1 MTLMKLALSLL
12 GTVGLTAGTLL
23 AVAEPSP
30 EPLPETN
37 LPAACSSC
45 KTTSATCKKS
55 KCGSSR
61 CLTSKACD
69 ITASANAACEAAA
82 CAQKSLSAQ
91 NTEPVS
97 TTSACSEKPC
107 AKSACATE
115 TYAKKTGSKA
125 ACSKEKCET
134 QVSLN
139 KKCAGTSS
147 CEKTQAKACKAD
159 AKVSVCAKQVSTC
172 EKKVSAC
179 GKNACQVQPVST
191 TACEKSACA
200 KTKCTEAVSTKADCS
215 GSTCEKVASKKA
227 ECSTAKCTE
236 AVSKDACKSKTCAQ
250 STEPVSTTSACSK
263 EKCKTQVSLNT
274 KCAGTSTCEKTQ
286 AKTCDKVCEADTKVS
301 VCEKKDSAC
310 GKNSCQVQSVS
321 TTACEKSVCTKG
333 KCTEA
338 VSTKADCDTQAS
350 CATSKACATSSCTV
364 ETAAASQCCDSK
376 CCNDCEGDC
385 AACPGKAKG
394 DCNTR
399 SDGKAKGDC
408 ANDDIVLN
416 IESYPGM
423 IVGVG
428 VNSNSGIVGKHVFT
442 VTVKS
447 GTREVE
453 QGDVL
458 VTACEAKPACV
469 TRTCVTQCPPVSHCP
484 TACALAKNAEPVA
497 NRCASCEDC
506 ICVKCNC
513 DDDSRGNR
521 PGFARVGGFPFE
533 TLMPA
538 VVPPMHWSM
547 IALEQSGRLPFHP
560 LHELPTPRVHHD
572 ARQPFLP
579 GGEHSLRF
587 RIDPRSPQSRRPHHP
602 AADRSPHA
610 FAEPGQMMDRRDF
623 AMSSFGTPVSAKRPV
638 QRPEQPS
645 AAATV
650 EGTWSRTHGDM
661 ILTFTCR
668 NGRLEGTCHA
678 AGGKVLE
685 FSGTCSVSADDQI
698 FGLIDNLEVP
708 GIPGAFTSWLVDQPF
723 AVRFRAADTGLV
735 LKDFR
740 CADLPTTVEHLGET
754 YTVADTVRAVVC
766 GRFTRDAAN

>member
-69 ITASANAACEAAA
+69 ITASANAACKAAA

-115 TYAKKTGSKA
+115 TCAKKTGSKA

-200 KTKCTEAVSTKADCS
+200 KT
-215 GSTCEKVASKKA
+215 
-227 ECSTAKCTE
+227 
-236 AVSKDACKSKTCAQ
+236 
-250 STEPVSTTSACSK
+250 
-263 EKCKTQVSLNT
+263 
-274 KCAGTSTCEKTQ
+274 
-286 AKTCDKVCEADTKVS
+286 
-301 VCEKKDSAC
+301 
-310 GKNSCQVQSVS
+310 
-321 TTACEKSVCTKG
+321 

-587 RIDPRSPQSRRPHHP
+587 RIDPRSPQSRHPHRP
-602 AADRSPHA
+602 ATDRSPHA